1 MTDWS
6 DATALIVV
14 DVQVGFGDETYWG
27 PRNNPLSETNIE
39 MLVAAWR
46 DQGWPIVYVRHDS
59 AKPGS
64 PLQAGTPGNQ
74 FMPFLRSVEP
84 DLLVTKSVHSA
95 FLGEPDLHGWLTDR
109 NIRSVAVCGIQTNMC
124 CETTARDA
132 SDLGYSL
139 LFILDATHTYDIT
152 AGGTGKVYRARE
164 LSRYTAVNIEADF
177 GQVVYTAELLGGI
190 EE

>member
-6 DATALIVV
+6 DATALVVV
-14 DVQVGFGDETYWG
+14 DVQAGFSDETYWG
-27 PRNNPLSETNIE
+27 ARNNPTSETNIE
-39 MLVAAWR
+39 QLVAAWR
-46 DQGWPIVYVRHDS
+46 DQGWPIIYVRHDS
-59 AKPGS
+59 TKPGS

-74 FMPFLRSVEP
+74 LMPFLRSVEP
-84 DLLVTKSVHSA
+84 DLLVSKSVHSA

-109 NIRSVAVCGIQTNMC
+109 HIRSVAVCGIQTNMC

-139 LFILDATHTYDIT
+139 LFILDATHTFDIT
-152 AGGTGKVYRARE
+152 SGSSGKVYRARE
-164 LSRYTAVNIEADF
+164 LSRYTAVNIDASF